1 MKKIILTAFIIL
13 NSSLCFADSTSFFCS
28 FTPDTERTPYVSYY
42 NDGFR
47 YSPGNLKDGPF
58 ELEGT
63 LSKRFDDKVGDQVI
77 FTDRSRN
84 DGKERIGSFPEYA
97 GFSAFC
103 PTNVCRL
110 MIDKPIS
117 NGRLS
122 AIATAMIQKKTSN
135 GNFTNYK
142 AITCHY
148 SFD

>member
-1 MKKIILTAFIIL
+1 MKKIILTAVMIL
-13 NSSLCFADSTSFFCS
+13 NASLSFADGTSFFCS
-28 FTPDTERTPYVSYY
+28 FTPDTERTPYISYY

-47 YSPGNLKDGPF
+47 YSSGNLKDGPI

-63 LSKRFDDKVGDQVI
+63 LSDRFDDRPGDQVI
-77 FTDRSRN
+77 FTNKNRN
-84 DGKERIGSFPEYA
+84 GNERTSDFPQYA

-110 MIDKPIS
+110 MIDKPVS

-122 AIATAMIQKKTSN
+122 AIASAMIQKKTSN

-142 AITCHY
+142 AIKCHY